1 MCELG
6 AITERSNLQS
16 ALAGDGR
23 CAGGCVFFYLSKIFW
38 FVAQPLN
45 FAIFLLL
52 IGLLAA
58 LFGRRKL
65 AATGSV
71 LGLLVL
77 VLSAW
82 TSLGAMMLNPLEERF
97 KRPAALPDHVDGIVL
112 LGGGLEGGI
121 NLVRGGYE
129 LNSAGD
135 RFVEA
140 LFLAEHYPSAK
151 ILVSGGVSTL
161 FLGDQGDAETAVRFF
176 SAFGIPRERLI
187 LEDQSRNTA
196 ENAEFS
202 RKLANPQPGESWLL
216 VTSGF
221 HMPRSVGLFR
231 KVGFPVIPWP
241 TDYRTSGAEGVGF
254 FRDNPTDSLETTTMA
269 VREWIGL
276 LAYWLSGRI
285 DTLFPAPE

>member
-1 MCELG
+1 
-6 AITERSNLQS
+6 
-16 ALAGDGR
+16 
-23 CAGGCVFFYLSKIFW
+23 VFFYLSKIFW
-38 FVAQPLN
+38 FFAQPLN
-45 FAIFLLL
+45 FAIFLL
-52 IGLLAA
+52 IIALLAA
-58 LFGRRKL
+58 LFGRRRL

-97 KRPAALPDHVDGIVL
+97 KRPATLPDHVDGLVL

-129 LNSAGD
+129 MNSGGD

-140 LFLAEHYPSAK
+140 LFLAEHYPTAK

-202 RKLANPQPGESWLL
+202 KKLANPQPGETWLL

-231 KVGFPVIPWP
+231 KVGFPAIPWP

-269 VREWIGL
+269 IREWIGL
-276 LAYWLSGRI
+276 FAYWLSGRI